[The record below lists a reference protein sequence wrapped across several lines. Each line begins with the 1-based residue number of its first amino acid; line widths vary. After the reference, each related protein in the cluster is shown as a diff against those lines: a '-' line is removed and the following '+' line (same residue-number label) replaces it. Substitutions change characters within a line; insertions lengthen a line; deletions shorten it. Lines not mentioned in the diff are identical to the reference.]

1 MKFIIWKQALT
12 LVELVIS
19 VTISSMVLFIVM
31 TFIADSIETVVWS
44 NKKTEVFDD
53 VFAFKDNF
61 WRFSRW
67 GYLEQTLFID
77 NESGTGSDV
86 FLLKNIDTSEWI
98 IFWVVD
104 SETLKISPISNY
116 KVYGNKVLWYRKLS
130 QTEVVTVEAT
140 PTEVYNLSFFPDKL
154 YHWLKIRDFQIDPYN
169 LWEIFDINIEIL
181 LYYNETNDGI
191 LLSSVSPSDIIII
204 NLTF

>member
-1 MKFIIWKQALT
+1 VKFIIWKQALT

-19 VTISSMVLFIVM
+19 ITISSMVMLIVM
-31 TFIADSIETVVWS
+31 TFVADSIETVVWS

-61 WRFSRW
+61 WRYSRS
-67 GYLEQTLFID
+67 GYLDETILIE

-86 FLLKNIDTSEWI
+86 ILLQDVNSLEWV

-104 SETLKISPISNY
+104 AHTLKLSPNSEY
-116 KVYGNKVLWYRKLS
+116 SVYGNKKLWYRKLS
-130 QTEVVTVEAT
+130 ASEAAAVIAT
-140 PTEVYNLSFFPDKL
+140 PSAVYNLSFFPDKL
-154 YHWLKIRDFQIDPYN
+154 YQWLVIKDFQIDPYN
-169 LWEIFDINIEIL
+169 LGEILDINIEIL
-181 LYYNETNDGI
+181 LYYNETSDGI
-191 LLSSVSPSDIIII
+191 LLNWVKPADLINI